1 MANHDRLL
9 LLGIMV
15 LFVVTRLNEWIGML
29 PGRDYEQL
37 RGKTT
42 QEQRM
47 AVSLSPDCEIRLR
60 LLAFCPPA
68 ESVPLLLVLV
78 FLACMARPQAEKLA
92 RYPAECGL

>member
-47 AVSLSPDCEIRLR
+47 AVSLSPD
-60 LLAFCPPA
+60 
-68 ESVPLLLVLV
+68 
-78 FLACMARPQAEKLA
+78 
-92 RYPAECGL
+92 